1 MEVSLWLLMEFEL
14 QQKHVGTSHLTAL
27 SFFDCAACIHE
38 TGVVPNMSVC
48 HLIQPGPEYSR
59 KLTGRPAVMDLV
71 VFLNY
76 FCCSNSTA

>member
-38 TGVVPNMSVC
+38 TGVAPNMSVC